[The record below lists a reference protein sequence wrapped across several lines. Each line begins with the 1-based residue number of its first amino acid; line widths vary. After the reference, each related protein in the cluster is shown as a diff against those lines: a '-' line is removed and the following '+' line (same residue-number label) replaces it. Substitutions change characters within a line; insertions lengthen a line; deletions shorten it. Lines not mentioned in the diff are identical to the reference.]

1 MRHFDVDFRDKNGER
16 YQLSKRIAELTE
28 ALMAN
33 YFVYDTEVLE
43 GVWFRDG
50 KFTYEQR
57 EEGTWLPFDTEHDT
71 WGYADCYAWMKHSFT
86 VPTRF
91 AGRPVYYQILPQE
104 GKKWAWGSPQAL
116 LYANGE
122 ALQGFDSNHTRT
134 RLLDC
139 AQGGEHY
146 EMLLNLYAGGRDYE
160 GKIGTRLRLLSV
172 DDEVEKLYWHLR
184 TPLEVANLKEPDE
197 LARIHLLQTLNEAV
211 SLVSFHLPYGE
222 DFLESVREATAY
234 LEKELYGKREMEA
247 TVSAVGHTHIDV
259 AWLWTIDQVRQ
270 KSCRSFATVL
280 KLMEEYPNYHF
291 MSSQPKLYSFVKER
305 HPEVYE
311 KIRQRVKEGRWEPE
325 GGMWVEADC
334 NLTSGES
341 LVRQFLFGKRFFKEE
356 FGVDNK
362 ILWLPDV
369 FGYSAAMPQ
378 ILKKCGID
386 YFMTTKL
393 AWNEFN
399 KVPYD
404 TMNWEGIDGS
414 EVFTHMITTLGV
426 GQPETSFFTTYN
438 GMLHP
443 DAIMGGWD
451 RYQNKDINNDILIS
465 YGYGDGGGG
474 PTRRM
479 LETSKRMEKGIKG
492 VPKVRQAFARTYFDE
507 LREKV
512 KDSKRLPTWIGELY
526 FEFHRGTYTSMAR
539 NKRGNRKSE
548 YAMMELELLSV
559 LAENAGKA
567 YPTEELNRMWEMI
580 LTNQFH
586 DILPGSSIH
595 EVYEQTK
602 KEYAEIAETS
612 AKLIGERM
620 EALCGTK
627 DESVTVWNTLGHRR
641 NDVVVLGETAA
652 EAMTDGTTV
661 YPVQQTKDGAIVYA
675 ENLPSKGY
683 QVLRPTS
690 GAAAETPFAVTEA
703 GEGYTLETPFYTIQ
717 IDANGEFTSLFD
729 KENDREVL
737 QSGTT
742 GNELR
747 IYEDKPLQYSAW
759 NLDIF
764 HTEKSWKVEGVRRME
779 WTENGPVRA
788 TLEIERE
795 VMDTVIRQ
803 QIHFYAKDRRI
814 DFETYVDWKFA
825 EHVLKVHFP
834 VDVHSDEATF
844 DIQFGNVTRKLH
856 TNTSWDQARFEVCG
870 HKWADISE
878 GSYGVSLM
886 NDCKYGY
893 SMKNRVMTQTLIKS
907 GTEPNL
913 TADQEEHFFTYSLYP
928 HAGTWR
934 EAGTEQEALN
944 LNVPAK
950 AVAGAAEKDRME
962 FLSVDKRDV
971 VLETVKKAEDGDG
984 VIVRLYEVE
993 NARTK
998 VTLHCAEAI
1007 ASAEETDL
1015 LENPIEGALGV
1026 KENEIELT
1034 IKPYEIRTIRIRT
1047 AK

>member
-1 MRHFDVDFRDKNGER
+1 
-16 YQLSKRIAELTE
+16 
-28 ALMAN
+28 MAN

-507 LREKV
+507 LHEKV

-641 NDVVVLGETAA
+641 NDVVETAA